1 MIKFNY
7 FIFAFFLSLT
17 IHIIFVYQIQKQ
29 NEIDEI
35 FVLDLASY
43 KEFKPRKVELQ
54 KPIIKEVKKPE
65 KKIEQK
71 KIIEKTIPINEK
83 KKIENIK
90 PLEKVEKKGGYK
102 F

>member
-43 KEFKPRKVELQ
+43 KEFKPRKVEVKKQ
-54 KPIIKEVKKPE
+54 VTKEVPKPE
-65 KKIEQK
+65 KKIIQK
-71 KIIEKTIPINEK
+71 KFL
-83 KKIENIK
+83 KKIRTKSSN
-90 PLEKVEKKGGYK
+90 
-102 F
+102 